1 MSRVITVLA
10 SLFRRWRYV
19 EESKTE
25 APRTAASGGSEA
37 QQLRKSIE
45 RDEKLIA
52 DFRRNGCPGLAK
64 SREASVRSMKSR
76 LALLES

>member
-1 MSRVITVLA
+1 MSRMITALA

-19 EESKTE
+19 EDSGSE
-25 APRTAASGGSEA
+25 APRTAASGETEV
-37 QQLRKSIE
+37 QRLRKSIA

-64 SREASVRSMKSR
+64 AREASVRSMRSR
-76 LALLES
+76 LAILES